1 MATQEQEKAVKSIVR
16 AAYPQIA
23 GIETNPAVQMVL
35 DFLEEGEMPEEC
47 FLTSLGM
54 RGKERLGESG
64 CLWAT
69 NKRLLFVAWISV
81 FSKKPMMLAFPYSS
95 IEGIN
100 DKSGSILGF
109 GGERLFAQLPQ
120 KKYTFISSQKGH
132 SSDFA
137 DFLKQKWL
145 VKDKAMLT
153 TQIEPKAEE
162 PNLTDQLEKIAALR
176 EKGLLSEEEFKEAKR
191 KILQG

>member
-1 MATQEQEKAVKSIVR
+1 MATQEQEKAVKSIAR

-23 GIETNPAVQMVL
+23 GVETNPAVQMVL
-35 DFLEEGEMPEEC
+35 DFLEEGELPEEC

-54 RGKERLGESG
+54 CGKERLGESG

-69 NKRLLFVAWISV
+69 NRRLLFVAWISV
-81 FSKKPMMLAFPYSS
+81 FSKKPMMLAFPYTS
-95 IEGIN
+95 IEDVN
-100 DKSGSILGF
+100 DKSGSVLGF
-109 GGERLFAQLPQ
+109 GGEKVICTIAQ
-120 KKYTFISSQKGH
+120 KKYTFISSHKGH

-145 VKDKAMLT
+145 AQGEAMST
-153 TQIEPKAEE
+153 TQAEDKTE
-162 PNLTDQLEKIAALR
+162 ANWTDQLEKLAALK
-176 EKGLLSEEEFKEAKR
+176 EKGLLSEEEFREAKR